1 MSDNNRWDKLNWLE
15 ESCSE
20 HFINK
25 TLVTELVKWMTE
37 DDFEAFYD
45 KLCLDWDIKRDRN
58 DPKYDADIDSL
69 DYNHVSNAM
78 HY

>member
-1 MSDNNRWDKLNWLE
+1 MSDYKKWDKLNWLE

-25 TLVTELVKWMTE
+25 TLVTELVMWMTE

-45 KLCLDWDIKRDRN
+45 KLCRDWDIKRDRN

-69 DYNHVSNAM
+69 DYNHVSNVM